1 MRHWTRNSEMGEV
14 MHKDYPKIGERV
26 YSEKLPNGL
35 SVFVVPK
42 HGFYKNFAYFA
53 TDYGGIDRRFNLS
66 GNWIN
71 TPEGVAHFLEH
82 EMFDM
87 EYGNALTK
95 LSANGANPNAY
106 TSSDI
111 TAYYFECADDFSD
124 NFRTLLDFVS
134 KPYFSPESVEKEQGI
149 IGQEIL
155 MCEDDPDYCVYYNL
169 MKSLFR
175 QNPLRDSVAGT
186 VESIS
191 KITPETLYDCHKV
204 FYNPSNMALCVA
216 GDAEIQE
223 IIDIAQN
230 ILPGEP
236 GEIPLRDY
244 GYTEELKPEAPSI
257 RKAMEVSQPIFLA
270 GCKSTPATKGLDTLR
285 LDLISALALDILAG
299 HSSSLYIRLYSEGLI
314 CGDFSA
320 SFESAAGTAY
330 SMFGGESADPER
342 VFNEVRKEIS
352 ALSDSGPDKDLFNR
366 IKKAAI
372 GSQIRSL
379 NSLEAICASIVGG
392 YFRGYDA
399 FIASE
404 LLESITDSDITEFFR
419 EHLAPENMA
428 ISIVAPL
435 SFEF

>member
-1 MRHWTRNSEMGEV
+1 MQKT
-14 MHKDYPKIGERV
+14 YPLIGEQV

-35 SVFVVPK
+35 SVFFVPK
-42 HGFYKNFAYFA
+42 RGYNKNFAFFA
-53 TDYGGIDRRFNLS
+53 TDYGGNDRRFSLS
-66 GNWIN
+66 GNWID

-95 LSANGANPNAY
+95 LSSNGANPNAY

-111 TAYYFECADDFSD
+111 TAYYFECADSFSD
-124 NFRTLLDFVS
+124 NLETLLDFVS
-134 KPYFSPESVEKEQGI
+134 KPYFSLESVEKEQGI

-175 QNPLRDSVAGT
+175 HNPLRDSVAGT
-186 VESIS
+186 IDSIS
-191 KITPETLYDCHKV
+191 RITSETLYDCHKV

-216 GDAEIQE
+216 GGAEFQE
-223 IIDIAQN
+223 IIDTA
-230 ILPGEP
+230 LRMLPKDPGEVP
-236 GEIPLRDY
+236 GRDY
-244 GYTEELKPEAPSI
+244 GPVEELKPETTRVS
-257 RKAMEVSQPIFLA
+257 KAMDVGQPIFLA
-270 GCKSTPATKGLDTLR
+270 GCKSAPAAHGPDTLR
-285 LDLISALALDILAG
+285 LDLVSALALDILAG

-320 SFESAAGTAY
+320 SFESTAGTAY
-330 SMFGGESADPER
+330 TMFGGESTDPER
-342 VFNEVRKEIS
+342 VFDEVNKEIL
-352 ALSDSGPDKDLFNR
+352 ALSDRGPDKGLFGR

-379 NSLEAICASIVGG
+379 NSLESICVSIAGG
-392 YFRGYDA
+392 HFRGYEA
-399 FIASE
+399 FEASE
-404 LLESITDSDITEFFR
+404 LLSSVTEADITAFFR

-428 ISIVAPL
+428 ISIITPNQ
-435 SFEF
+435 E